1 MKLQMR
7 SIRLAVCAMV
17 LSILMAATTDI
28 HASDTAGDTTRTH
41 TNAAGHV
48 FMGLK
53 YGNQEIDMQ
62 TRFTRQVNGEI
73 VEDSR
78 FSNEY
83 TANAGGLF
91 LGYQLPWEQF
101 YLGGQVFF
109 DLYDGQF
116 ELSAGS
122 SQFTNTINHSMGVEL
137 MPGIYLYKG
146 LSIFGKF
153 GLAYGDFDFIKSS
166 PTSTHYNAGRHLYGY
181 TLGLGLAYDIS
192 AQFTTKIGYE
202 QTRYRDTKIDATRS
216 VLNDKTTVEP
226 KITSFFMS
234 LQYNFN

>member
-1 MKLQMR
+1 MR
-7 SIRLAVCAMV
+7 SIHLAVYAMV
-17 LSILMAATTDI
+17 LSILMAATTGV
-28 HASDTAGDTTRTH
+28 HAGDTAGGDTTRTY
-41 TNAAGHV
+41 TNTAGHV

-62 TRFTRQVNGEI
+62 TRFTRQVNGGI

-78 FSNEY
+78 FNNEY

-122 SQFTNTINHSMGVEL
+122 SQFINTINHSMGVEL

-146 LSIFGKF
+146 LSIFGKL

-166 PTSTHYNAGRHLYGY
+166 PTSTNYNSGRRLYGY

-192 AQFTTKIGYE
+192 AQFTAKIGYE
-202 QTRYRDTKIDATRS
+202 QTRYQDTEINATRS
-216 VLNDKTTVEP
+216 VLYDKTTVEP
-226 KITSFFMS
+226 KISFFFMN